1 LTSIARHRRLILGVY
16 IIVLLGVTLAPL
28 PSTEGFVEVLPYLD
42 RVVGVLDKIV
52 HAVLFGALVLLLLWN
67 FEWNDRRG
75 SILRAVGLALAG
87 AALVEVLQ
95 SPLPYR
101 HGDFLDFAA
110 GAVGAVAAAVIAAV
124 LARRRS
130 PQAPPPKG

>member
-1 LTSIARHRRLILGVY
+1 
-16 IIVLLGVTLAPL
+16 
-28 PSTEGFVEVLPYLD
+28 VLPYLD

-75 SILRAVGLALAG
+75 SMLRAVGLALAC

-95 SPLPYR
+95 SPLQYR